1 MEMQTKKT
9 YGCINVDQ
17 ILEAK
22 KGLETLEVEKTYTI
36 SKAVYELRNEIGKL
50 VRKGVKISQIITELK
65 KHNIGA
71 TRKEIK
77 EILGEIAPKKE
88 KIESKKVEKQSV
100 TTPVQKPTPVPVT
113 TLKPAA
119 PKPTPTPTPGG
130 TAPTFKVPDLSTLP
144 PELTSLPGFDPAI
157 EKPFDFTD
165 ENGREKTYFMGRIV
179 DAMKKGRSGFNMNKP
194 AALKV

>member
-1 MEMQTKKT
+1 MEMQTKKK
-9 YGCINVDQ
+9 YGCINTDQ

-36 SKAVYELRNEIGKL
+36 SKAVYELRTEIGKL
-50 VRKGVKISQIITELK
+50 VRKGVKISQIIAELK

-77 EILGEIAPKKE
+77 EILGEISPKKE

-100 TTPVQKPTPVPVT
+100 PAQAQKPTLAPVT
-113 TLKPAA
+113 TPKPAA
-119 PKPTPTPTPGG
+119 QRSTPPAQGA
-130 TAPTFKVPDLSTLP
+130 APTFKVPDLSTLP

>member
-1 MEMQTKKT
+1 M
-9 YGCINVDQ
+9 
-17 ILEAK
+17 
-22 KGLETLEVEKTYTI
+22 
-36 SKAVYELRNEIGKL
+36 
-50 VRKGVKISQIITELK
+50 
-65 KHNIGA
+65 
-71 TRKEIK
+71 
-77 EILGEIAPKKE
+77 
-88 KIESKKVEKQSV
+88 
-100 TTPVQKPTPVPVT
+100 KPTPVPVT

>member
-50 VRKGVKISQIITELK
+50 VKKGVKISQIIAELK

-88 KIESKKVEKQSV
+88 KMESKKVEKQSV
-100 TTPVQKPTPVPVT
+100 PALVQKPTPAPVT
-113 TLKPAA
+113 TPKPAPRA
-119 PKPTPTPTPGG
+119 AQPAPGG
-130 TAPTFKVPDLSTLP
+130 TAPTFKVPNLSTLP

-157 EKPFDFTD
+157 EKPYDFTD